1 MASIP
6 STSRLSLALAAAA
19 FFVLVG
25 VGAHQFFKDG
35 SFWLDEASLALSLL
49 QLAPGESFGPLVG
62 GQSFPRLYLLAVHAL
77 VALLGYETWVVRL
90 LPHLFFIAATF
101 AWFRLLT
108 ERFRNEPLWIAL
120 GALLL
125 SVPATWLFYG
135 ALFKVYSL
143 DVFVSTLPFLLRD
156 DFYDDT
162 LARGKRPWRFVALT
176 CLGIVSYPFAMVLLA
191 RVGGWWLQRASL
203 GQRAV
208 SRRGA
213 LMGASGLL
221 VAATWVSTIELQHTP
236 KLAEALRNWW
246 SACLV
251 GGDTGT
257 LSLLDRFLFGWFDG
271 RADFTRVKIA
281 ALPGS
286 VLKLAF
292 AAGLVRSV
300 LALAPRTRLPSSEG
314 WGSRSLGYAGLLM
327 GLPLASWLLDYPIC
341 AGRLTLFAL
350 LPIVLLVLEGVDAA
364 AIGLQRLPG
373 GRSAALLGG
382 AALALAILPASYAN
396 LATVVAQAPP
406 ENLRPLL
413 ERAREHGELPILT
426 TTCTRKQIE
435 TLPEGLPAEVL
446 YLNEGGGIAVAVR
459 ERPEAWLLFVR
470 ASFCQSNVARIRDAA
485 VLWEPQD
492 LGTIDVRLIRVGFR
506 KL

>member
-1 MASIP
+1 M
-6 STSRLSLALAAAA
+6 
-19 FFVLVG
+19 LVA
-25 VGAHQFFKDG
+25 VGTHQFTKDG

-108 ERFRNEPLWIAL
+108 ERFRNEPLWIVL

-125 SVPATWLFYG
+125 SIPATWLFYG
-135 ALFKVYSL
+135 AIFKAYSL

-162 LARGKRPWRFVALT
+162 LARGRRPWRLVALT
-176 CLGIVSYPFAMVLLA
+176 SLGIISYPFAMVLLA
-191 RVGGWWLQRASL
+191 RVGGWWLQRAAM
-203 GQRAV
+203 GQRSV
-208 SRRGA
+208 SRRAAMLGV
-213 LMGASGLL
+213 GGLL
-221 VAATWVSTIELQHTP
+221 AAATWVSAIELQHTP
-236 KLAEALRNWW
+236 QLAEALRKWW
-246 SACLV
+246 SACLI

-257 LSLLDRFLFGWFDG
+257 LSLLDRFVFGWFDG
-271 RADFTRVKIA
+271 RADFASAKIA
-281 ALPGS
+281 VLPAI

-292 AAGLVRSV
+292 AAGLARSV
-300 LALAPRTRLPSSEG
+300 LALAPRMRLPSPEA
-314 WGSRSLGYAGLLM
+314 WGSRSLGYAGLLA

-350 LPIVLLVLEGVDAA
+350 LPIVVLVLEGIDAA
-364 AIGLQRLPG
+364 AIGLRRIPG
-373 GRSAALLGG
+373 GRWTALLGG
-382 AALALAILPASYAN
+382 AALGLAILPASFAN
-396 LATVVAQAPP
+396 LVTVTAQAPP

-413 ERAREHGELPILT
+413 ERAREHSDLPILT
-426 TTCTRKQIE
+426 TACTRKQIE
-435 TLPEGLPAEVL
+435 TLPEGVSAELL
-446 YLNEGGGIAVAVR
+446 YLNKGGGIAIAVR
-459 ERPEAWLLFVR
+459 ERPEAWLLFVP
-470 ASFCQSNVARIRDAA
+470 ASFCRTSIAQVREAA
-485 VLWEPQD
+485 VLWEAQD
-492 LGTIDVRLIRVGFR
+492 LDAGDARLIRVRFR